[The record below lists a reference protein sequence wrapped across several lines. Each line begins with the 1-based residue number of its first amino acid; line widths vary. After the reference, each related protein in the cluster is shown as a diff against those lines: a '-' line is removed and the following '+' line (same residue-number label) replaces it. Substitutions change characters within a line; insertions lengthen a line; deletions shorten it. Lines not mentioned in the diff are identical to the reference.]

1 MFFAVSLSIFL
12 IAQTTGAIASEHKP
26 LAIPTYSGFAEI
38 QATKN
43 CFLIVGDTQG
53 TSHWEFWR
61 EKNDRKRRL
70 VIDEITRRELAFVTT
85 LAILQHGEVQIN
97 TGTNSMRCT
106 KNFVRKRFR
115 IFRPSEIMSFM
126 AMRRKHFRII
136 SGASLILTKDVDTA
150 SSGRM

>member
-70 VIDEITRRELAFVTT
+70 VIDEITRREPAFVIHLGDLTT
-85 LAILQHGEVQIN
+85 RGSSDKHWHEFDEMHKEFCEKKIPYFPTLGNHELYGNEEKALQNYFGRFPHLD
-97 TGTNSMRCT
+97 
-106 KNFVRKRFR
+106 KRR
-115 IFRPSEIMSFM
+115 
-126 AMRRKHFRII
+126 
-136 SGASLILTKDVDTA
+136 
-150 SSGRM
+150 